1 MKLTLLESDLEAY
14 PGMFVC
20 GDGKT
25 PALKGVFAAY
35 PQETFKNKWRC
46 QETVKTCRPYI
57 ARVAGKRTF
66 PWRIMAVTAEDTQ
79 MPVNHLVYALAAP
92 NRIGDYNWIKPGK
105 VAWEWWNDWGI
116 SGVDFKVGINTPTY
130 KH

>member
-1 MKLTLLESDLEAY
+1 MTVDAGAVKLTLLESDLEAY

-46 QETVKTCRPYI
+46 QETVKTRRPYI

-66 PWRIMAVTAEDTQ
+66 PGELWQ
-79 MPVNHLVYALAAP
+79 
-92 NRIGDYNWIKPGK
+92 
-105 VAWEWWNDWGI
+105 
-116 SGVDFKVGINTPTY
+116 
-130 KH
+130 

>member
-1 MKLTLLESDLEAY
+1 M
-14 PGMFVC
+14 
-20 GDGKT
+20 
-25 PALKGVFAAY
+25 FAAY

-46 QETVKTCRPYI
+46 QETVKTRRPYI
-57 ARVAGKRTF
+57 ARVADKRTF

-105 VAWEWWNDWGI
+105 VAWEWWTTGDQR
-116 SGVDFKVGINTPTY
+116 SGF
-130 KH
+130 